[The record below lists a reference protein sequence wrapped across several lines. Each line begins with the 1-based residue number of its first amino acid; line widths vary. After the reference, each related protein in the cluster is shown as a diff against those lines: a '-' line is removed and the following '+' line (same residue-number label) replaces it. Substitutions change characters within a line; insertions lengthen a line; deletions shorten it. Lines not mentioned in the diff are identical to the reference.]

1 MNKLLEV
8 YANPTGLD
16 STSNYMG
23 KTPEANLLVLLGRN
37 RESDLLSESNWETAL
52 KRLGGE
58 SETVVIH
65 RFGHWLCGWLE
76 YLCVEENTK
85 AHELA
90 LEMEKEMEAYP
101 VLDEE
106 DWSERE
112 DEAAQKAWKEW
123 YDNKERLEYVRDNPD
138 QFTFNDFQDM
148 LSCIR
153 GKYFCGYASE
163 LIAE

>member
-1 MNKLLEV
+1 MNKLKEV
-8 YANPTGLD
+8 YANPTGFDDL
-16 STSNYMG
+16 SNYMG
-23 KTPEANLLVLLGRN
+23 ETPEDSLLVLLGRN

-58 SETVVIH
+58 SETVEIH
-65 RFGHWLCGWLE
+65 RFGHWACGWLE
-76 YLCVEENTK
+76 YLCVKENTK

-90 LEMEKEMEAYP
+90 LEMEKAMEGYP

-112 DEAAQKAWKEW
+112 HEAAAKVWAEYW
-123 YDNKERLEYVRDNPD
+123 DNKERLEYVRDNPD
-138 QFTFNDFQDM
+138 QFYFHSFSDM
-148 LSCIR
+148 LECIR

-163 LIAE
+163 LLA

>member
-1 MNKLLEV
+1 MNKLKEV
-8 YANPTGLD
+8 YASPTSFD
-16 STSNYMG
+16 SLSNYMG
-23 KTPEANLLVLLGRN
+23 ETPKNSLLVLLGRN
-37 RESDLLSESNWETAL
+37 RDSDLLSESNWETAL

-65 RFGHWLCGWLE
+65 RFGHWVCGWLE

-90 LEMEKEMEAYP
+90 IKMEEEMEGYP

-106 DWSERE
+106 DWTQRE
-112 DEAAQKAWKEW
+112 DKEAQRGWHEW
-123 YDNKERLEYVRDNPD
+123 YDTEERLQYVRDNPD
-138 QFTFNDFQDM
+138 QFTFDDFQDM
-148 LSCIR
+148 LACIR

-163 LIAE
+163 LLA